1 MGCLTAATRAFT
13 IAVMTQD
20 WTVIDLTNYL
30 KNILETDYRLQDV
43 TVSGE
48 LSNVSRPRSG
58 HIYFTLKD
66 SNATLQ
72 CVMWRST
79 AARLTYTP
87 RDGDEVKVHGKIS
100 VYPAAGRYQ
109 LYADRLQLAGAG
121 NLFLEFEALKR
132 RLAATGLF
140 DADRKRRLP
149 QFPNKIALVTSPSGA
164 AVRDML
170 NVLQRRWPLAEV
182 IIAPTLVQG
191 DAAAKQIINALRKA
205 NAEHPDV
212 ILLARGGGAIEDL
225 WCFNNEDLAH
235 AIAQSPAPIVSGVGH
250 ETDFTIADFVAD
262 QRAPTPS
269 AAAELATPNHSDL
282 RLALDQQ
289 VETMQRLIL
298 DQLER
303 KRLELRSVDAS
314 LQAFAPHNMIVY
326 SREQIR
332 NLDRRLSAAAQHNLK
347 LAQLRL
353 KQQAAALETLSPLRT
368 LERGYAVIQKRTDQ
382 QLVRTA
388 ADVNLQDVLDIRL
401 QTGTLTVSVDDKSP
415 E

>member
-1 MGCLTAATRAFT
+1 MS
-13 IAVMTQD
+13 QD

-66 SNATLQ
+66 AKATLQ

-79 AARLTYTP
+79 AARLAYTP

-100 VYPAAGRYQ
+100 VYAASGRYQ
-109 LYADRLQLAGAG
+109 LYADRMQLAGAG
-121 NLFLEFEALKR
+121 NLYLEFEALKR

-140 DADRKRRLP
+140 DAERKRPLP
-149 QFPNKIALVTSPSGA
+149 QFPSKIALVTSPSGA

-182 IIAPTLVQG
+182 ILSPTLVQG
-191 DAAAKQIINALRKA
+191 DAAAKQIIQAMQRA
-205 NAEHPDV
+205 NAENPDV

-225 WCFNNEDLAH
+225 WCFNDEQLALS
-235 AIAQSPAPIVSGVGH
+235 IANSPAPVISGVGH

-269 AAAELATPNHSDL
+269 AAAELATPNHQDL

-289 VETMQRLIL
+289 VESMQRILI

-303 KRLELRSVDAS
+303 RRLELRSEDAR
-314 LQAFAPHNMIVY
+314 LQAFAPHQLLAY
-326 SREQIR
+326 SREQV
-332 NLDRRLSAAAQHNLK
+332 NELSRRLSAATNNTIK
-347 LAQLRL
+347 LARL
-353 KQQAAALETLSPLRT
+353 NLQRHHNNLETLSPVRT
-368 LERGYAVIQKRTDQ
+368 LERGYAIVQRTSDNSIIRNTAD
-382 QLVRTA
+382 VEA
-388 ADVNLQDVLDIRL
+388 ADTLDIRL
-401 QTGTLTVSVDDKSP
+401 ADGAIQVTVTDKNNL
-415 E
+415 

>member
-1 MGCLTAATRAFT
+1 MS
-13 IAVMTQD
+13 QD

-66 SNATLQ
+66 SQATLQ

-100 VYPAAGRYQ
+100 VYAASGRYQ
-109 LYADRLQLAGAG
+109 LYADRMQLAGAG
-121 NLFLEFEALKR
+121 NLYLEFEALKR
-132 RLAATGLF
+132 RLAETGLF
-140 DADRKRRLP
+140 DAERKRRLP
-149 QFPNKIALVTSPSGA
+149 QFPTKIALVTSPTGA

-182 IIAPTLVQG
+182 VISPTLVQG
-191 DAAAKQIINALRKA
+191 TTAATQIIRALQRA
-205 NAEHPDV
+205 NAETPDV
-212 ILLARGGGAIEDL
+212 ILLARGGGSIEDL
-225 WCFNNEDLAH
+225 WCFNDEQLALS
-235 AIAQSPAPIVSGVGH
+235 IANSNAPVISGVGH

-269 AAAELATPNHSDL
+269 AAAELATPNHQDL

-289 VETMQRLIL
+289 IEGMQRILL

-303 KRLELRSVDAS
+303 RRLELRSEDAR
-314 LQAFAPHNMIVY
+314 LQAFAPHQLLTY
-326 SREQIR
+326 SREQVTEL
-332 NLDRRLSAAAQHNLK
+332 NRRLSSATDHLLKMARLQLQRHHNS
-347 LAQLRL
+347 
-353 KQQAAALETLSPLRT
+353 LETLSPVRT
-368 LERGYAVIQKRTDQ
+368 LERGYAIVQHASDGAVIRHTD
-382 QLVRTA
+382 
-388 ADVNLQDVLDIRL
+388 DVNPQDQLDIRL
-401 QTGTLTVSVDDKSP
+401 ADGTIQAIVSDNSK
-415 E
+415 